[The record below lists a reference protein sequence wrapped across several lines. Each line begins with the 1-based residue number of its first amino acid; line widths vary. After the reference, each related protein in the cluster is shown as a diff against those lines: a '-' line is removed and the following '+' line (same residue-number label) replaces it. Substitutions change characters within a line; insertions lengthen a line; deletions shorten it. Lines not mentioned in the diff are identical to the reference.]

1 MGAQQVKCSCGKWS
15 AVEIKADYENKK
27 GLFGLDGIV
36 ELTEYRGW
44 SRRLHIFHA
53 YPCENCAKKIGDKL
67 DQVESCDYEMTKSE
81 KGYWIRDL
89 P

>member
-15 AVEIKADYENKK
+15 TTEVKAGYEKKK

-36 ELTEYRGW
+36 ELSKYRGW
-44 SRRLHIFHA
+44 SNRLGTFHA
-53 YPCENCAKKIGDKL
+53 YPCDDCSKKIGDKL
-67 DQVESCDYEMTKSE
+67 DEADGCDYEMKRSD
-81 KGYWIRDL
+81 KGYWRTDL